1 MYFANK
7 SIFSE
12 YDLAH
17 MSSSVQG
24 IGSNNIGELNGIL
37 SAITKL
43 YECDFVNDVEIF
55 TDSNY
60 SINSIW
66 KVMNG
71 IQCDSNHKIIKEIEF
86 AIELCDCR
94 IEIKYVRGHSG

>member
-1 MYFANK
+1 M
-7 SIFSE
+7 
-12 YDLAH
+12 AH

-43 YECDFVNDVEIF
+43 NEYNFVNDVEIF

-71 IQCDSNHKIIKEIEF
+71 IKCNKNEKIIKEIEF
-86 AIELCDCR
+86 AIEMCDCR